1 MKCKLIILVLI
12 FGCSAQ
18 ITSAQIEARYLL
30 GQKSEAS
37 KQAPRAYGS
46 YAKGCLAGGEELEI
60 NGLTWQVM
68 RLSRGRNWGH
78 PNMIAYLKRISEK
91 VAKETSWNG
100 LYIGD
105 ISQPRGGPMISGH
118 ASHQLG
124 LDADIWMLPAKKLNL
139 SRLKREKLSSISIR
153 SNDKK
158 LINSNWTN
166 DHMKVIKIAA
176 SDQNV
181 DRIFVTAPAKI
192 YMCENASGDKKWLQK
207 IRPFWGH
214 NFHFHVRLKCPI
226 GSKVCKIQK
235 PTVNSLSKGGN
246 GCDKTLIWW
255 ITDALKPAKVN
266 PDTAKKK
273 ARKHPRHFTMAELPQ
288 QCTDVLNSK

>member
-60 NGLTWQVM
+60 NGPTWQVM

-255 ITDALKPAKVN
+255 ITDALKPVKVN

>member
-1 MKCKLIILVLI
+1 MKLKLIILILV
-12 FGCSAQ
+12 FGGYAQ
-18 ITSAQIEARYLL
+18 TSTAQIEARYLL
-30 GQKSEAS
+30 GHKSEAS
-37 KQAPRAYGS
+37 KQTTKAYGS
-46 YAKGCLAGGEELEI
+46 YARGCLAGGEELEI
-60 NGLTWQVM
+60 NGPTWQVM

-78 PNMIAYLKRISEK
+78 PNMIAYLKRISKK
-91 VAKETSWNG
+91 VAKETNWNG

-139 SRLKREKLSSISIR
+139 SRLKREKLSSINIR
-153 SNDKK
+153 SDNKK
-158 LINSNWTN
+158 LTSSNWTN
-166 DHMKVIKIAA
+166 DHMKVMKIAA

-181 DRIFVTAPAKI
+181 DRIFVSAPAKI

-214 NFHFHVRLKCPI
+214 NFHFHVRLKCPV

-235 PTVNSLSKGGN
+235 PTVNSLSSGAN

-255 ITDALKPAKVN
+255 ITAALKPKKVD
-266 PDTAKKK
+266 PDTLKLK

-288 QCTDVLNSK
+288 QCTGVLNSK

>member
-60 NGLTWQVM
+60 NGPTWQVM

-235 PTVNSLSKGGN
+235 PTVY
-246 GCDKTLIWW
+246 I
-255 ITDALKPAKVN
+255 
-266 PDTAKKK
+266 
-273 ARKHPRHFTMAELPQ
+273 M
-288 QCTDVLNSK
+288 

>member
-1 MKCKLIILVLI
+1 MKFKLIILVLI
-12 FGCSAQ
+12 FGCCAK
-18 ITSAQIEARYLL
+18 ITTAQIEARYLL

-60 NGLTWQVM
+60 NGPTWQVM

-158 LINSNWTN
+158 LINSYWTN

>member
-1 MKCKLIILVLI
+1 MKFKLIILVLI
-12 FGCSAQ
+12 FGCCAQ
-18 ITSAQIEARYLL
+18 ITTAQIEARYLL

-60 NGLTWQVM
+60 NGPTWQVM

-273 ARKHPRHFTMAELPQ
+273 ARKHPRHLTVAELPQ

>member
-60 NGLTWQVM
+60 NGPTWQVM

-166 DHMKVIKIAA
+166 DHMKIIKIAA

-181 DRIFVTAPAKI
+181 DRIFVTAPAKN

>member
-37 KQAPRAYGS
+37 KQVPRAYGS

-60 NGLTWQVM
+60 NGPTWQVM

-78 PNMIAYLKRISEK
+78 PNMIAYLKGISEK

-235 PTVNSLSKGGN
+235 PTVNSLSKGDN